1 MEKVGKR
8 TGAYSSSVAN
18 LHPFIL
24 LNFDHTLDSVF
35 TVAHEAGHSIHSMYA
50 TQTQPTML
58 QDYTIFVAEIASTFN
73 EHTLLDYFLSLP
85 DATKEEKIMVIQKAI
100 DEIMSTFLSSNI
112 VC

>member
-73 EHTLLDYFLSLP
+73 DIRYLIISYLCL
-85 DATKEEKIMVIQKAI
+85 MQQKKKK
-100 DEIMSTFLSSNI
+100 LW
-112 VC
+112 